1 MLGLNP
7 LVVVIEQSRR
17 VLVQGYCPSAW
28 YVVLGFPLMLG
39 ICEISYRLFTKAR
52 RGFAD
57 VL

>member
-1 MLGLNP
+1 MP
-7 LVVVIEQSRR
+7 
-17 VLVQGYCPSAW
+17 PSTW